1 MFRGF
6 LKNIGTSNYKMVF
19 AKSMCIDAVAA
30 QTPFTA
36 EAYNNDDYKWTAATD
51 ASFTAFVN
59 WQIMVKSSAL

>member
-1 MFRGF
+1 
-6 LKNIGTSNYKMVF
+6 MVF
-19 AKSMCIDAVAA
+19 SSSMCIDAVAA

-36 EAYNNDDYKWTAATD
+36 EAYNNDDYQWTAPTD